1 MPQKPLLNRK
11 DRKFLKEIPW
21 ELSGRQ
27 SRGCEP
33 TTILKRMPIL
43 MPEIITGNHKNRT
56 IESITDELIFSENKF
71 ISLLKKNPHVK
82 QKIKKYGDIRQLP
95 YGTIGDVRI
104 PIKPTMHLKNY
115 SFHEGK
121 FKD

>member
-11 DRKFLKEIPW
+11 DRKFCKKYQ
-21 ELSGRQ
+21 GNYQRQ

-56 IESITDELIFSENKF
+56 IE
-71 ISLLKKNPHVK
+71 LLRMNYFL
-82 QKIKKYGDIRQLP
+82 KINLL
-95 YGTIGDVRI
+95 VC
-104 PIKPTMHLKNY
+104 
-115 SFHEGK
+115 
-121 FKD
+121 